1 MQRLKKHGLTVKNI
15 QKTPVEKIAELIYP
29 VSLYNNK
36 AKHIKK
42 TTDVLAEKYNYDTPK
57 TYEEV
62 IKLPGVGPKVGLL
75 FMKLVTHIQ
84 TFDEVHGIGVDTH
97 VHRLSNRLGW
107 ADSKTPEQTRK
118 QIESFLPQS
127 VWGDLNLILVVH
139 GQTICK
145 PVKPRCWECKVAELC
160 LTGQE
165 YLANNPAK
173 KTKKTKMT
181 QIAEESKEEA
191 KEEQGLEKA
200 KEVKK
205 VEYSNQTNK
214 TKEVK
219 ESKKPEETK
228 RATRVKRV
236 TRSKSAKEQ

>member
-29 VSLYNNK
+29 VRFYNNK
-36 AKHIKK
+36 ANHIKK
-42 TTDVLAEKYNYDTPK
+42 TTDILAEKYNYDTPK

-62 IKLPGVGPKVGLL
+62 LKLPGVGPKVGLL
-75 FMKLVTHIQ
+75 FMKLVTYIQ

-118 QIESFLPQS
+118 QIQSFLPQS

-145 PVKPRCWECKVAELC
+145 PVKPRCWECKVAGLC

-173 KTKKTKMT
+173 KTKKIKKT
-181 QIAEESKEEA
+181 QISEDIKEEA
-191 KEEQGLEKA
+191 KEEDEEEKD
-200 KEVKK
+200 EKK
-205 VEYSNQTNK
+205 ARYEKRTKQTN
-214 TKEVK
+214 EVK
-219 ESKKPEETK
+219 ESKIPEETK
-228 RATRVKRV
+228 KPTRVKRI
-236 TRSKSAKEQ
+236 TRSKSIKEQ

>member
-1 MQRLKKHGLTVKNI
+1 M
-15 QKTPVEKIAELIYP
+15 
-29 VSLYNNK
+29 SLYNNK
-36 AKHIKK
+36 AKSIKK
-42 TTDVLAEKYNYDTPK
+42 TTDILADKYNYDTPK

-62 IKLPGVGPKVGLL
+62 LKLPGVGPKVGLL
-75 FMKLVTHIQ
+75 FMKLVTYIQ

-165 YLANNPAK
+165 YLANNPVKKNK
-173 KTKKTKMT
+173 KTKKT
-181 QIAEESKEEA
+181 QIVKQSKEEA
-191 KEEQGLEKA
+191 KEEEEDNEKEEA
-200 KEVKK
+200 KEEKK
-205 VEYSNQTNK
+205 YNHSKRTKQTNEAV
-214 TKEVK
+214 EVK
-219 ESKKPEETK
+219 ESKKP
-228 RATRVKRV
+228 ARVKRV